1 MTILVG
7 ITFAYLTL
15 IHVLIVP
22 VVAIMM
28 IIKACSMIFGDD
40 VGSRW

>member
-1 MTILVG
+1 
-7 ITFAYLTL
+7 
-15 IHVLIVP
+15 
-22 VVAIMM
+22 MM